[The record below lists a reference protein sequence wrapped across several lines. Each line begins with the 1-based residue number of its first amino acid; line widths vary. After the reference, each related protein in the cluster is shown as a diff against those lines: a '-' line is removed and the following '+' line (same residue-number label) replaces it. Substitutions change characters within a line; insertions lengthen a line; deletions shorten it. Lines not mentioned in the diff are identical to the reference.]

1 MLPLRDVIPSRT
13 TPWIAIA
20 VLTASV
26 AGAALS
32 VLTHTGWAA
41 LLANALPLWVFGE
54 TLEDRLGHD
63 RFAVFLAAGAGVG
76 IAAYRWI
83 NPDAP
88 IAPAAFTGAAAAVI
102 GGYFALFRRSRV
114 LLLIYAVVIAEAVE
128 LPALLVLAFW
138 VVLHAAALDPI
149 DSLHLGRALLAA
161 QLGGLVAGAA
171 AVWPLRRPERMKPE
185 WWGELDRR

>member
-13 TPWIAIA
+13 TPWVAIV
-20 VLTASV
+20 VLTTYG

-41 LLANALPLWVFGE
+41 VLANALPLWVFGE

-63 RFAVFLAAGAGVG
+63 RFAVFLAAGAAVA
-76 IAAYRWI
+76 IAACRWVT
-83 NPDAP
+83 PDAP
-88 IAPAAFTGAAAAVI
+88 IAPAAFTGAAGAVI

-114 LLLIYAVVIAEAVE
+114 LVLIYAVVIAEAVE
-128 LPALLVLAFW
+128 LPALLVVAFW
-138 VVLHAAALDPI
+138 VALHAVALDPI
-149 DSLHLGRALLAA
+149 ESLHLGRALLAA
-161 QLGGLVAGAA
+161 ELAGLVAGAA
-171 AVWPLRRPERMKPE
+171 AAWPLRRPERMTPD